1 MSFDDCKKKSART
14 SKSRKHKI
22 MKEKPIKESDIMYQ
36 DELVCIL
43 KPHIKKGIVVW
54 SNYTQPPNTT
64 SLCIEGLK
72 TGKLL
77 HEEGVE
83 FGRVIHH
90 PFIFFRAPYYSRYVD
105 YSTLETEI
113 MSSYGKS
120 MIGIENK
127 IFIRVDPSR
136 TFVFSSEIRDIFKH
150 KMWYGKIDSIIQN
163 SKKTVSDYL
172 DIIRKNR
179 FIEKNVDTDHKIWYN
194 LFSSEA
200 VVFPKSVQTSD
211 LFDEFPI
218 NRCSEILISIPH
230 LTPNY
235 FVLCT

>member
-90 PFIFFRAPYYSRYVD
+90 PFIFFRAPYYSRQVY

-113 MSSYGKS
+113 MSSYG
-120 MIGIENK
+120 MIGENK
-127 IFIRVDPSR
+127 VFIRVDPTR
-136 TFVFSSEIRDIFKH
+136 TSVFSSEIRDLH
-150 KMWYGKIDSIIQN
+150 KRPMWYGKIDTIIQN
-163 SKKTVSDYL
+163 SKKTLSDYL
-172 DIIRKNR
+172 DIIRKNC
-179 FIEKNVDTDHKIWYN
+179 FIEKNVDTHHKICYN

-200 VVFPKSVQTSD
+200 VVFPKSVRTREM
-211 LFDEFPI
+211 FDDYPI
-218 NRCSEILISIPH
+218 NRCSEILVSIPH

>member
-1 MSFDDCKKKSART
+1 MSEKRCRT
-14 SKSRKHKI
+14 SRKHKI

-64 SLCIEGLK
+64 TLCKEGLK
-72 TGKLL
+72 TGKRL

-83 FGRVIHH
+83 FGRVIIH
-90 PFIFFRAPYYSRYVD
+90 PFIFFRAPYYSRQVD

-120 MIGIENK
+120 MIGVENK
-127 IFIRVDPSR
+127 VFIRVDPTR
-136 TFVFSSEIRDIFKH
+136 TFVFSSEIRDIYTRP
-150 KMWYGKIDSIIQN
+150 MWYGKVDTIIQN
-163 SKKTVSDYL
+163 SKKTLSDYL
-172 DIIRKNR
+172 YIIRKNR
-179 FIEKNVDTDHKIWYN
+179 FIEKNVGTDHKICYN

-200 VVFPKSVQTSD
+200 VVFPKSFRTREM
-211 LFDEFPI
+211 FDDYLI
-218 NRCSEILISIPH
+218 HRNSEILVFIPH
-230 LTPNY
+230 LTPNF